1 MPVTKAAAKAARRNE
16 KRRAKNRPI
25 KDAMKTGIKA
35 VIKTKEQWDSIP
47 ADMVSIAYSK
57 IDKALKAGILKKK
70 TAARRKAK
78 VAKIA
83 NQ

>member
-1 MPVTKAAAKAARRNE
+1 MPVTKAAAKAAKRSE
-16 KRRAKNRPI
+16 KLRAKNRPI
-25 KDAMKTGIKA
+25 KEAMKDSVKT
-35 VIKTKEQWDSIP
+35 VIKTKEKGDSIP

-83 NQ
+83 NK